1 MTPYTDGDTIN
12 TDRNRKERKMIGKNI
27 KQLRKAR
34 GLTQKELADKLG
46 VTQSAVGNW
55 EAGIRNPRAA
65 DLLNIAEA
73 LEVPVGT
80 VVLGEDE

>member
-1 MTPYTDGDTIN
+1 
-12 TDRNRKERKMIGKNI
+12 MIGKNI

-55 EAGIRNPRAA
+55 EAGIRNPRAS